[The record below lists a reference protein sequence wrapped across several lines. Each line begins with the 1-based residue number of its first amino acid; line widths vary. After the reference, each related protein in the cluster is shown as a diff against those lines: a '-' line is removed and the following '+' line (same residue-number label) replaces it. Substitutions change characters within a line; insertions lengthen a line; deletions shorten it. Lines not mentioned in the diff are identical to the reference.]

1 MRRKNIY
8 SLIVLLSLC
17 IIFPVASIMAQEVN
31 EKRVSLD
38 LKAVQIKRLFD
49 EIRKQTGLNFV
60 YNTEQTNSL
69 KPITIKVRN
78 VPIREVMQKV
88 FANTGF
94 IYNIEGN
101 IITIRKSNIVTS
113 PVQPV
118 AQQIETKI
126 FRGTVFDSNK
136 VTIPGVSIWLV
147 GTKVGTHSE
156 PDGTFLLEIPNDV
169 PNPTIQFSLIGMETY
184 SINYRGE
191 NELVVTLRENPTMLN
206 EVGIVSNG
214 MFLRKSESF
223 TGAVTTYTKTQLKS
237 VGNQNLLASLATLDP
252 SFVMAENLTYGSDPN
267 QLPDIQLRGQNNI
280 NIKGDYSTSPNQPLF
295 ILNGFETT
303 IEKIYDM
310 DMNLVSS
317 ITLLKDAAAKAIY
330 GSKAAN
336 GVVVIET
343 QLPNEGNLR
352 VSYTGGLDITLA
364 DLTSYDLTNPSE
376 KLQAELL
383 AGKYTST
390 NAQTQAALT
399 QRYNELKKEIERG
412 VNTYWMSK
420 PLRTGIGTK
429 HSLYLDGGDQ
439 SMRYAANLAYNNIAG
454 VMKGSD
460 RTTISGDITLSYRYK
475 SLSFRNNLSID
486 NNKAINSPYGDFSD
500 YSKMNPYWRIYD
512 ENGSLIKQYSDNISA
527 FNPLYNAG
535 LNSKDESKYTTITEN
550 FYGEWQALSNLK
562 ITARIGYKKQNNKA
576 QKFIPA
582 SNTRY
587 ANISSSSSEYLD
599 RGEYSEA
606 NGNSEQISADI
617 GVAYS
622 LQKNKH
628 VLYANAIYNIEESRT
643 ETTTFSVVG
652 FPSDKMDYPSFGNH
666 YPDGGKPSG
675 SESTTRSV
683 GVVGAANYSYDNRY
697 LADLSYRLNASSQ
710 FGADHRW
717 GSFWS
722 FGLGWN
728 IVNESFMKSVSF
740 VDYLKLRAS
749 VGYTGSQAFNP
760 YQSISTY
767 TYITDK
773 SYNGDMGAVLMGLAN
788 TNLGWQRQYD
798 RNIGLDI
805 SLARRL
811 SARADFYLATTDDLL
826 TPVTLAPSSGFASY
840 IENLGKTENK
850 GFELSVNYKIYN
862 NQTTRSYI
870 NLYSSIAHNTN
881 KIKEVSNSLKKM
893 NEETDTEMSETG
905 GSEEEIAARRRPS
918 TRYEEGQSLNAI
930 WAVRSAGIDPITG
943 KEVFIKKDGTTTYEW
958 SAADQ
963 VVCGDNNPKVRG
975 NIGGSFAHK
984 GFELNLTFTY
994 RIGGQTYN
1002 QTLVDKIENA
1012 DVLNWN
1018 VDKRVL
1024 TDRWNTPGV
1033 AAKFKSI
1040 TDVSQTR
1047 PTSRFVE
1054 DLNEFV
1060 FSSINFGYD
1069 FSELPA
1075 IRRSPL
1081 SFLKLTFNMND
1092 IAWLSS
1098 VKREQGLSYPRARAF
1113 SFTVQTRF

>member
-1 MRRKNIY
+1 MKRRLTH
-8 SLIVLLSLC
+8 SLIALLFICL
-17 IIFPVASIMAQEVN
+17 ILPATDLLAQGIN
-31 EKRVSLD
+31 EKRVTLD
-38 LKAVQIKRLFD
+38 LKAVKVKRLFD
-49 EIRKQTGLNFV
+49 EISKQTKLNFV
-60 YNTEQTNSL
+60 YNTEQSNLL
-69 KPITIKVRN
+69 KPITIKVEN
-78 VPIREVMQKV
+78 SSVADVLQKV

-94 IYNIEGN
+94 TYNIEGN
-101 IITIRKSNIVTS
+101 IITIRRSYTPSVS
-113 PVQPV
+113 QE
-118 AQQIETKI
+118 QQGRQEKTTTLK
-126 FRGTVFDSNK
+126 GTVFDSNK
-136 VTIPGVSIWLV
+136 EVIPGVSIWLV

-156 PDGTFLLEIPNDV
+156 PDGTYTLEIPAMD
-169 PNPTIQFSLIGMETY
+169 NPTIQFSIIGMETQVIKY
-184 SINYRGE
+184 KGE
-191 NELVVTLRENPTMLN
+191 GKLSVTLRENPTMLN
-206 EVGIVSNG
+206 EVGVVSTG

-223 TGAVTTYTKTQLKS
+223 TGAVTTYTKSQLKS
-237 VGNQNLLASLATLDP
+237 VGNQNILVSLAALDP
-252 SFVMAENLTYGSDPN
+252 SFSIAENLTFGSDPN
-267 QLPDIQLRGQNNI
+267 KLPDIQLRGQNSI

-303 IEKIYDM
+303 IEKLYDM

-343 QLPNEGNLR
+343 QLPNEGRLR
-352 VSYTGGLDITLA
+352 VSYTGGVDITLA
-364 DLTSYDLTNPSE
+364 DLTSYDLASPSE

-390 NAQTQAALT
+390 NAQEQAALT
-399 QRYNELKKEIERG
+399 KRYNELQKEIARG
-412 VNTYWMSK
+412 VDTYWMSK

-429 HSLYLDGGDQ
+429 HSLYLDGGDS
-439 SMRYAANLAYNNIAG
+439 SMRYAANLAYNNVAG

-460 RTTISGDITLSYRYK
+460 RTTISGDISLNYRYK

-486 NNKAINSPYGDFSD
+486 NNKAKNSPYGDFAD

-512 ENGSLIKQYSDNISA
+512 DNGSLIKQYNNSWA
-527 FNPLYNAG
+527 FNPLYDAG
-535 LNSKDESKYTTITEN
+535 LNRKDESRYTTITEN
-550 FYGEWQALSNLK
+550 FYGEWQALSNLRV
-562 ITARIGYKKQNNKA
+562 TARFGYKKQDNNA
-576 QKFIPA
+576 QVFVPA
-582 SNTRY
+582 SDTRY
-587 ANISSSSSEYLD
+587 ATISSSSSEYLD
-599 RGEYSEA
+599 RGEYNET
-606 NGNSEQISADI
+606 NGKTEQVSLDL

-622 LQKNKH
+622 LQKDKH
-628 VLYANAIYNIEESRT
+628 TLYTNAVYNIEESRS

-666 YPDGGKPSG
+666 YPDGSKPSG

-683 GVVGAANYSYDNRY
+683 GIVGAANYSFDNRY

-710 FGADHRW
+710 FGSNHRW

-728 IVNESFMKSVSF
+728 IVNEAFMRSATF

-749 VGYTGSQAFNP
+749 IGYTGSQGFNP

-773 SYNGDMGAVLMGLAN
+773 SYNGDMGAVLKGLAN
-788 TNLGWQRQYD
+788 SNLGWQRQYD
-798 RNIGLDI
+798 KNAGLDVTLAKKL
-805 SLARRL
+805 SL
-811 SARADFYLATTDDLL
+811 RADFYVATTDDLL

-850 GFELSVNYKIYN
+850 GFELSLNYKLYS
-862 NQTTRSYI
+862 NQATRSYI
-870 NLYSSIAHNTN
+870 NLYSSIAHNSN
-881 KIKEVSNSLKKM
+881 KIKEVSNTLKKM
-893 NEETDTEMSETG
+893 NDDVDTEMDGSG
-905 GSEEEIAARRRPS
+905 GTEEQIAARRRPS

-963 VVCGDNNPKVRG
+963 VVCGENNPKIRG

-984 GFELNLTFTY
+984 GFELNLMFTY
-994 RIGGQTYN
+994 RLGGQTYN

-1012 DVLNWN
+1012 DILNWN
-1018 VDKRVL
+1018 VDRRVL

-1040 TDVSQTR
+1040 TDISQTR

-1069 FSELPA
+1069 FSELPV

-1098 VKREQGLSYPRARAF
+1098 VKREQGLSYPRARTF
-1113 SFTVQTRF
+1113 SFTIQTRF